1 MTLLGRLSFG
11 AFGIVFLVLVVVSA
25 VFTGTALIVVDPSIG
40 AISRD
45 VGNLSG
51 PAVPALWRDA
61 EQGAGNECPGV
72 SWSVLGALG
81 WMTSKSGRL
90 PEAPP
95 PWALTVRGPFGVV
108 PVLDGHRGVMLDS
121 EALRSV
127 QILCSEVAAT
137 GSLQGALG
145 VLTGDQRMVGVINT
159 LATSLSV
166 APDLSAGRAVVLEFA
181 ARAMGTPYQWGGN
194 GPSTYDCSG
203 LVVAAFKAAGL
214 SLPRTAQAQFDRY
227 AASEP
232 PNIPGDLIFF
242 GSSAADISH
251 VGIEI
256 GDDLMI
262 DAPHTGAFVRIENQ
276 NWPDVIGY
284 GSPSS

>member
-1 MTLLGRLSFG
+1 MTLLGRFSIG
-11 AFGIVFLVLVVVSA
+11 AFGILFMVIVVISA
-25 VFTGTALIVVDPSIG
+25 VLTGSILIVVDPSIG
-40 AISRD
+40 ATSRD
-45 VGNLSG
+45 VGLLSG
-51 PAVPALWRDA
+51 PAVPGLWRDA
-61 EQGAGNECPGV
+61 EQLAGNQCPSV

-81 WMTSKSGRL
+81 WMTSESGRL

-95 PWALTVRGPFGVV
+95 PWAPTVRGPFGVI
-108 PVLDGHRGVMLDS
+108 PVLDGHRDGNLGS
-121 EALRSV
+121 EALRSA
-127 QILCSEVAAT
+127 QTLCHIVALT

-145 VLTGDQRMVGVINT
+145 ALTGDQKMVGVINT

-181 ARAMGTPYQWGGN
+181 ARALGTPYQWGGN

-214 SLPRTAQAQFDRY
+214 SLPRTTQAQFNRFG
-227 AASEP
+227 SLEG

-242 GSSAADISH
+242 GSSTSDVSH

-256 GDDLMI
+256 GDNLMI
-262 DAPHTGAFVRIENQ
+262 DAPQTGAFVRIENQ
-276 NWPDVIGY
+276 NWNDVIGY
-284 GSPSS
+284 GSVSS